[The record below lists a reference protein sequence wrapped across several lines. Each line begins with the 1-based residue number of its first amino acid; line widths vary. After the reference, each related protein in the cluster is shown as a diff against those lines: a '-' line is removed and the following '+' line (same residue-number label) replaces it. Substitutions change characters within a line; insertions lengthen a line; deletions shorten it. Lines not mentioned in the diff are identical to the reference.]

1 MKDQEMPIKKH
12 FEPSTIE
19 NIDRSVLNYVEA
31 LNLFTDTNQG
41 FEKVP
46 VLWGTSERSFLT
58 KDDANARDEQGLL
71 KLPIISIRR
80 TSFQKSMP
88 SKGVF
93 HGNVP
98 ENSDEQGGSLAI
110 SRVINQTKTTA
121 YANNGARKSAQD
133 SSKPYDNK
141 KIVYQ
146 TISAPMPVNVEITYE
161 IVLRTEFQQ
170 QMNDL
175 MLPFVTK
182 PGTINFVRL
191 EDSGHRYEGFLD
203 SQFSLKDNLSD
214 YTSEERKFETSISL
228 RVVGYLVG
236 QGKNREKPHYS
247 IRENFVEVK
256 LPKESV
262 ITDPKELEKYNL

>member
-1 MKDQEMPIKKH
+1 MKDQEMPTKKH

-19 NIDRSVLNYVEA
+19 NIDKSVYNYVES
-31 LNLFTDTNQG
+31 LNLFTSTNQG

-58 KDDANARDEQGLL
+58 KDDANARDAQGLL
-71 KLPIISIRR
+71 RLPIISIRR
-80 TSFQKSMP
+80 TTFQKSMP
-88 SKGVF
+88 SKGIF
-93 HGNVP
+93 HGNIP
-98 ENSDEQGGSLAI
+98 EHQDEQGGSLAV
-110 SRVINQTKTTA
+110 SRVINQKKTTA
-121 YANNGARKSAQD
+121 YANNGARKLTQD
-133 SSKPYDNK
+133 STKPYDNK
-141 KIVYQ
+141 RIVYQ

-175 MLPFVTK
+175 MLPFITK

-214 YTSEERKFETSISL
+214 YTNEERKFETSINL

-236 QGKNREKPHYS
+236 QGKNREKPHFS

-262 ITDPKELEKYNL
+262 VIDPEELEKYNL